1 MNYRAENINLWLQ
14 HGSTDPE
21 IVVIYGISGIGK
33 TTIAKFVYNSNY
45 TKFEGSSF
53 IENIKEISQQPNG
66 LVQIQSQ
73 LLSEILIGRK
83 VKIHSVSKGITA
95 IEDALWSRRVL
106 IVLDDVD
113 HMDQLEAVLGLKYR
127 FCPGSKI
134 IITTKRAK
142 LLKAHQVTMVHAVE
156 TLDNKESLELLS
168 WHAFGQDHPLEDY
181 IEYSEKLVHHCGGLP
196 LALKVL
202 GSSLLGE
209 MIDVWKSA
217 LDKLEAIPNGE
228 IIITVP
234 TLRVGYDSLQDD
246 DDRRLF
252 LHIACFLIGK
262 DKDYIVKILDGCD
275 LYTIVGIQNLID
287 RCLVTIDKFDK
298 VQMHDLIRGM
308 GREIVRLE
316 SKDPWKRS
324 RVWRHMDSFKILVEK
339 NGTRTIEGLVLDM
352 HMLRT
357 SSPINSNEKVLETNA
372 FARMQ
377 EIKLLHLGHVQLDGC
392 YAEFCTG
399 LRWLYWLKFPL
410 DSIPYNFPLG
420 SLIVLEIHDS
430 GLRQVCQDTKCLPLL
445 KILDLRQ
452 CHSLTETTDFSCCP
466 NLEKLVLVDCEGLV
480 GINESIVKLER
491 LAYLSM
497 KNCKNVR
504 MLPKNIFTLKLLETI
519 IVSGCKN
526 LSEFSIEMLWNM
538 ESLKVLETDGIPIGE
553 FWPGRSLSIL
563 SCLQSSLVELSLQ
576 GCNLSDDSFPR
587 DFSNPAS
594 LRILNLGHNPICCLP
609 NCVQGLTGLNEL
621 FFWECRRLKSLVRL
635 PKVGRLH
642 LEFCV
647 SLKKIANQS
656 DQFQKHTTSCFHN
669 DNLVEWEYNYKLEPI
684 GRVDVK
690 IINLLGLCKLESMA
704 RIRLRKPY
712 QSSNGDD
719 LNPVQGLYER
729 GIFSTFFA
737 GEEVPGQFSHKSG
750 GSSISFTVPLLDNYH
765 RIGGLKVFAVY
776 TKHANDSPWALPGP
790 MITRVRNKS
799 KGLKW
804 IYAPSHCGIPGKGE
818 DMTWLSHWNLEEE
831 VHLDGGD
838 QMAVSVIME
847 PWLLVKEFGI
857 QLVQQLQ

>member
-1 MNYRAENINLWLQ
+1 MA
-14 HGSTDPE
+14 
-21 IVVIYGISGIGK
+21 
-33 TTIAKFVYNSNY
+33 
-45 TKFEGSSF
+45 
-53 IENIKEISQQPNG
+53 
-66 LVQIQSQ
+66 
-73 LLSEILIGRK
+73 
-83 VKIHSVSKGITA
+83 
-95 IEDALWSRRVL
+95 
-106 IVLDDVD
+106 
-113 HMDQLEAVLGLKYR
+113 
-127 FCPGSKI
+127 
-134 IITTKRAK
+134 
-142 LLKAHQVTMVHAVE
+142 
-156 TLDNKESLELLS
+156 
-168 WHAFGQDHPLEDY
+168 
-181 IEYSEKLVHHCGGLP
+181 
-196 LALKVL
+196 
-202 GSSLLGE
+202 
-209 MIDVWKSA
+209 
-217 LDKLEAIPNGE
+217 
-228 IIITVP
+228 
-234 TLRVGYDSLQDD
+234 
-246 DDRRLF
+246 
-252 LHIACFLIGK
+252 
-262 DKDYIVKILDGCD
+262 
-275 LYTIVGIQNLID
+275 
-287 RCLVTIDKFDK
+287 
-298 VQMHDLIRGM
+298 
-308 GREIVRLE
+308 
-316 SKDPWKRS
+316 
-324 RVWRHMDSFKILVEK
+324 
-339 NGTRTIEGLVLDM
+339 
-352 HMLRT
+352 
-357 SSPINSNEKVLETNA
+357 
-372 FARMQ
+372 
-377 EIKLLHLGHVQLDGC
+377 
-392 YAEFCTG
+392 
-399 LRWLYWLKFPL
+399 
-410 DSIPYNFPLG
+410 
-420 SLIVLEIHDS
+420 
-430 GLRQVCQDTKCLPLL
+430 CLPLL

-857 QLVQQLQ
+857 QLVQQLQSTQHKTIDPYNVVCVTSGHPDQYQPGVFLLSRRSVPIKDPIWFNKILGDSDEEDTTEEEQTIAAAKTDGNINSRGLLRGWKSLITAARFFLTLLLSLALLHFLTKRRDSPKAMDG